1 MTIPEEQVTE
11 PLVDAKRERL
21 AQLLK
26 EQIKLPSAKS
36 EGDSPISTIQPAP
49 EQRFDPFPLTEIQQA
64 YWVGRSMAYEL
75 GDISIHAYI
84 ELDCQD
90 LDWERLEHAWNRMID
105 RHDML
110 RAIILPDGQ
119 QQVLKSVPAYKFQ
132 KIDLCGFTP
141 EGRAIELSSFRE
153 QLSHQVSPVD
163 RWPAFDIRLAFLDR
177 HLSRLFISIDLLH
190 CDGGSLMLLIDEWIQ
205 CYQDPNKHFSPL
217 ELTYRDYVL
226 AGTELQKSNVYRRAQ
241 EYWQN
246 RVQSLPPM
254 PDLPTMQSPTELTRT
269 RFKHRSARLEAEL
282 WKRLKFQAAQ
292 KGLTPSAVLLA
303 AYSEVLA
310 AWSKNPNFTV
320 NVTLFNRL
328 PLHPDINK
336 IVGDFTS
343 MILLES
349 CNPALEPFETRA
361 RKLQQ
366 QLWADLEHRIVSGVQ
381 ALRDLARLQGTA
393 ASALMPVVFTSLLD
407 LGSQGFRPP
416 VVTLSQIGK
425 VVYSVT
431 QTPQVWLDHQVLE
444 EDGALILNWDSVE
457 EIFPPGLL
465 DNMFAAY
472 CELVQKLA
480 LEDNAWQTPRQ
491 SHVPPMQLARRAEIN
506 ATTDSVPDE
515 TLYGLFVK
523 QALLQPGYPAAIT
536 PSKTLTYNE
545 LYQRA
550 NQLGARLREMEAQP
564 ETLVAIVMEKG
575 WEQVVA
581 ALGIH
586 AAGAAYVPIDPDLPK
601 DRRWYMLEDSQAK
614 IAITQRELDEKL
626 EWPNGL
632 RRIVVEDAMDDC
644 SSAPL
649 ETVLQPSNLSHVI
662 YTSGST
668 GQPKGVMIEHRSV
681 VNRILDVNR
690 RQGVSKDD
698 RVLALTSLSHDLS
711 VYDIFGVLA
720 AGGALIVPAADRRR
734 DPAHWVELMN
744 REKVTIWNSVPAF
757 LEMLVEYLE
766 QHPERE
772 PIAPRTLRWAILAG
786 DWIPVTLPDR
796 LRALVEG
803 VQVIASGG
811 PTETTIWDIWYPIG
825 KVEPLWKSIPYGKP
839 MQNTRYFILD
849 EAFQPCPDW
858 ATGEIYIG
866 GLGLA
871 RGYWRDEEKTRAR
884 FLIHPQTGERIYR
897 SGDLGRFLPDG
908 NIEFLGRADCQIK
921 IRGHRIELGEI
932 ESALQQHPAVKAAAV
947 VAAGALQGPKTLVG
961 YVVLNQPDGHSNP
974 TQISEAPMMESW
986 FSQEPKTLPRESSS
1000 LFAKFAHF
1008 AQFVLRPRLKTGSLS
1023 SFLEKIITTTVL
1035 RKYHIEGV
1043 QIADP
1048 LARVEFKLREVG
1060 IRKHP
1065 GLTSLQ
1071 LDKPILDEERINMY
1085 AERASQ
1091 HEFVTQLISFG
1102 EFSNFLSNLQQIEWN
1117 GLPKYRYPSGGGLY
1131 PVQIY
1136 LWIKPDRIEGIPG
1149 GCYYYHPKEHQLIL
1163 LSTKAEIDTNLH
1175 VPTNHGIFSQSAFSI
1190 FLVGQLEA
1198 VAPLYGSLSRD
1209 FCLLEAG
1216 YIGQLL
1222 MMVAPDHQIG
1232 LCPIGAVNFE
1242 PIRELFALGESQILV
1257 HSLLGGGLESP
1268 CGNGHATHHASHG
1281 EQKKNSDLV
1290 SELRQ
1295 FLKSKLPEYMI
1306 PVNFVI
1312 LEALPL
1318 SANGKV
1324 DRRALSQIQATPTEA
1339 SIAYVKPSTDIEE
1352 TLANIVRGVL
1362 EIEQVGIHHNFFDMG
1377 GNSVH
1382 VVRIL
1387 TKVRETFQRE
1397 IPATEIFRHPTIHSF
1412 AAYLAEEQN
1421 VQPSFEE
1428 REERAQARKTSL
1440 ARRSAQRD
1448 ERRKK
1453 SDA

>member
-1 MTIPEEQVTE
+1 MNVLEQRIAE
-11 PLVDAKRERL
+11 LPVDAKRERL
-21 AQLLK
+21 AQLLRN
-26 EQIKLPSAKS
+26 QTALPGVPSPYES
-36 EGDSPISTIQPAP
+36 ERNLPIPTIQPAP

-90 LDWERLEHAWNRMID
+90 LDWEKLEHAWNQMID

-110 RAIILPDGQ
+110 RAVILPDGQ
-119 QQVLKSVPAYKFQ
+119 QQVLKSVPVYKFQ
-132 KIDLCGFTP
+132 KMDLCEFTP
-141 EGRAIELSSFRE
+141 EGQAIELGSLRE
-153 QLSHQVSPVD
+153 QLSHQVSAVD
-163 RWPAFDIRLAFLDR
+163 QWPAFDIRIAFLAP

-205 CYQDPNKHFSPL
+205 GYQDHGKQLPPL
-217 ELTYRDYVL
+217 QLTFRDYVL
-226 AGTELQKSNVYRRAQ
+226 AGRDLQKSSLYQRAQ

-246 RVQSLPPM
+246 RVQSLSPM
-254 PDLPTMQSPTELTRT
+254 PELPTMQSPTGLSRT
-269 RFKHRSARLEAEL
+269 RFKHRSARVEAEV
-282 WKRLKFQAAQ
+282 WKQLKLQAAQ
-292 KGLTPSAVLLA
+292 KGLTPSSVLLA
-303 AYSEVLA
+303 AYSEILA
-310 AWSKNPNFTV
+310 AWSKDPNFTV

-328 PLHPDINK
+328 PLHPEINK

-343 MILLES
+343 MILLAS
-349 CNPALEPFETRA
+349 CNPALEPFESRS

-381 ALRDLARLQGTA
+381 ALRDLARLQGSS

-416 VVTLSQIGK
+416 EVTLSQIGK
-425 VVYSVT
+425 VIYSVT

-465 DNMFAAY
+465 DDMFTAY
-472 CELVQKLA
+472 CELVKKLA
-480 LEDNAWQTPRQ
+480 WEADAWQAPRQ
-491 SHVPPMQLARRAEIN
+491 SHVPAAQLTRRAELN
-506 ATTDSVPDE
+506 ATTASIPNE
-515 TLYGLFVK
+515 TLYSLFVK
-523 QALLQPGYPAAIT
+523 QALLQPNCPAVIT
-536 PSKTLTYNE
+536 PSKTLTYDD
-545 LYQRA
+545 LYQRS
-550 NQLGARLREMEAQP
+550 NQLGVRLREMGAQP

-575 WEQVVA
+575 WQQIVA
-581 ALGIH
+581 ALSIH

-601 DRRWYMLEDSQAK
+601 DRRWYMLENSQAK
-614 IAITQRELDEKL
+614 IVLTQRELDEKL
-626 EWPNGL
+626 EWPTALQRMVIEDTTEDRSGMPVE
-632 RRIVVEDAMDDC
+632 IVRH
-644 SSAPL
+644 
-649 ETVLQPSNLSHVI
+649 PSNLSHVI

-711 VYDIFGVLA
+711 VYDIFGLLV
-720 AGGALIVPAADRRR
+720 AGGSLVMPAADRRR

-766 QHPERE
+766 RHPDRASIT
-772 PIAPRTLRWAILAG
+772 PHTLRWAILAG

-796 LRALVEG
+796 LQALVEE

-825 KVEPLWKSIPYGKP
+825 KVEPHWKSIPYGTP
-839 MQNTRYFILD
+839 MQNTQYFILD
-849 EAFQPCPDW
+849 EAFQPRPDW
-858 ATGEIYIG
+858 TPGEIYIG
-866 GLGLA
+866 GIGLA
-871 RGYWRDEEKTRAR
+871 RGYWRDEEKTQSR
-884 FLIHPQTGERIYR
+884 FVIHPQTGERIYR

-908 NIEFLGRADCQIK
+908 NIEFVGRADTQVK
-921 IRGHRIELGEI
+921 IRGQRIELGEI
-932 ESALQQHPAVKAAAV
+932 EAVLQQHPAIKTAAV
-947 VAAGALQGPKTLVG
+947 VATGALQGPKTLVG
-961 YVVLNQPDGHSNP
+961 YVVPNQPEDHSSFPQN
-974 TQISEAPMMESW
+974 SKAPMMAAL
-986 FSQEPKTLPRESSS
+986 FSQKPETFQGESSG

-1023 SFLEKIITTTVL
+1023 DFLEKIITTVVL

-1043 QIADP
+1043 QISDP
-1048 LARVEFKLREVG
+1048 LARVDFKLREIG
-1060 IRKHP
+1060 IRKDP
-1065 GLTSLQ
+1065 GISSVQ
-1071 LDKPILDEERINMY
+1071 LDKPILDEKRINLY
-1085 AERASQ
+1085 TGRASQ
-1091 HEFVTQLISFG
+1091 HEFTTQLISFG

-1163 LSTKAEIDTNLH
+1163 LSAKAEIDNSLH
-1175 VPTNHGIFSQSAFSI
+1175 VPTNHGLFSQSAFSI
-1190 FLVGQLEA
+1190 FLIGQLEA
-1198 VAPLYGSLSRD
+1198 VEPLYGSLSRD

-1222 MMVAPDHQIG
+1222 MTVAPDYQIG
-1232 LCPIGAVNFE
+1232 LCPIGAINFE
-1242 PIRELFALGESQILV
+1242 PIRELFTLSENQILV
-1257 HSLLGGGLESP
+1257 HSLLGGGLESLCANSP
-1268 CGNGHATHHASHG
+1268 S
-1281 EQKKNSDLV
+1281 EQKNKSDLV
-1290 SELRQ
+1290 GELRQ
-1295 FLKSKLPEYMI
+1295 FLKSKLPEHMI
-1306 PVNFVI
+1306 PVNFVM
-1312 LEALPL
+1312 LETLPL

-1324 DRRALSQIQATPTEA
+1324 DRRALSQIQVTPAETSVPYE
-1339 SIAYVKPSTDIEE
+1339 KPSTDIEE
-1352 TLANIVRGVL
+1352 TLAKIVREIL

-1412 AAYLAEEQN
+1412 AAYLAEEES
-1421 VQPSFEE
+1421 VPPSFEE

>member
-1 MTIPEEQVTE
+1 MTIPEEQVAE
-11 PLVDAKRERL
+11 PLVDTKRERL

-132 KIDLCGFTP
+132 KIDLCGSTP
-141 EGRAIELSSFRE
+141 EGQAIELSNLRE

-163 RWPAFDIRLAFLDR
+163 RWPAFDIRLAFWDH
-177 HLSRLFISIDLLH
+177 HLSRLFISMDLLH

-226 AGTELQKSNVYRRAQ
+226 AGTGLKESSIYQRAQ
-241 EYWQN
+241 EYWQKH
-246 RVQSLPPM
+246 VQSLPPM
-254 PDLPTMQSPTELTRT
+254 PDLPTMQSPTGLTRT
-269 RFKHRSARLEAEL
+269 RFKHRSAQLEAET
-282 WKRLKFQAAQ
+282 WKKLKFQAAQ
-292 KGLTPSAVLLA
+292 KGLTPSSVLLA

-349 CNPALEPFETRA
+349 CNAALEPFEIRA

-366 QLWADLEHRIVSGVQ
+366 QLWSDLEHRIVSGVQ
-381 ALRDLARLQGTA
+381 ALRDLARLQGTST
-393 ASALMPVVFTSLLD
+393 SALMPVVFTSLLD

-465 DNMFAAY
+465 DDMFTAY

-480 LEDNAWQTPRQ
+480 SDGDAWQAPRQ

-506 ATTDSVPDE
+506 TTSGPIPDE
-515 TLYGLFVK
+515 TLYSLFVK
-523 QALLQPGYPAAIT
+523 QALLQPGCPAVIT
-536 PSKTLTYNE
+536 PSKTLMYDD

-550 NQLGARLREMEAQP
+550 NQLGLRLREMGAQP

-586 AAGAAYVPIDPDLPK
+586 ASGAAYVPIDPNLPK

-614 IAITQRELDEKL
+614 IAITQRELDETL

-632 RRIVVEDAMDDC
+632 RRIVVEDATEEC
-644 SSAPL
+644 SSVPL
-649 ETVLQPSNLSHVI
+649 EIVPHPSNLSYMI

-668 GQPKGVMIEHRSV
+668 GKPKGVMIDHRGA
-681 VNRILDVNR
+681 VNTILDLNQR
-690 RQGVSKDD
+690 FGVGPSD
-698 RVLALTSLSHDLS
+698 RVLALSALNFDLS
-711 VYDIFGVLA
+711 VYDIFGLLA
-720 AGGALIVPAADRRR
+720 AGGAIVMPEAGTQRDPGHWAELVTRHGVTLWNTVPA
-734 DPAHWVELMN
+734 LM
-744 REKVTIWNSVPAF
+744 
-757 LEMLVEYLE
+757 EMLVEYLGHLTE
-766 QHPERE
+766 NNLGS
-772 PIAPRTLRWAILAG
+772 LRLVMMSG

-796 LRALVEG
+796 IWRLVPNAQLFSLGGATE
-803 VQVIASGG
+803 AS
-811 PTETTIWDIWYPIG
+811 IWSILYPIEQ
-825 KVEPLWKSIPYGKP
+825 VNPDWKSIPYGKP
-839 MQNTRYFILD
+839 MVNQQFHVLNQAL
-849 EAFQPCPDW
+849 EPCPVW
-858 ATGEIYIG
+858 VPGELYIG
-866 GLGLA
+866 GIGLA
-871 RGYWRDEEKTRAR
+871 LGYWHDEAKTNER
-884 FLIHPQTGERIYR
+884 FITHPRTGERLYR
-897 SGDLGRFLPDG
+897 TGDLGRYLPDG
-908 NIEFLGRADCQIK
+908 NIEFLGREDFQVK

-932 ESALQQHPAVKAAAV
+932 EVALQQHPAIKAAAV
-947 VAAGALQGPKTLVG
+947 AAVGALQGPKTLVG
-961 YVVLNQPDGHSNP
+961 YVVPNQPDGDSKP
-974 TQISEAPMMESW
+974 PQIPEVPMMATW
-986 FSQEPKTLPRESSS
+986 FSQEPETLQPESSS
-1000 LFAKFAHF
+1000 LFAKFARF
-1008 AQFVLRPRLKTGSLS
+1008 AQFALRPRLKTGGLS
-1023 SFLEKIITTTVL
+1023 SFLEKTITTAVL

-1043 QIADP
+1043 QISDP
-1048 LARVEFKLREVG
+1048 LARAEFKLREVG
-1060 IRKHP
+1060 IRNDP

-1071 LDKPILDEERINMY
+1071 LDKPILNEERITMY
-1085 AERASQ
+1085 TRRASH
-1091 HEFVTQLISFG
+1091 HEFTTQLISFG
-1102 EFSNFLSNLQQIEWN
+1102 EFSNFLSNLQQIELN
-1117 GLPKYRYPSGGGLY
+1117 GLPKYRYASGGGLY

-1163 LSTKAEIDTNLH
+1163 LSTKAEIDINLH

-1190 FLVGQLEA
+1190 FLIGQLEA

-1222 MMVAPDHQIG
+1222 MTVAPDYKIG

-1242 PIRELFALGESQILV
+1242 PIRELFALGERQILV
-1257 HSLLGGGLESP
+1257 HSLLGGGLESSS
-1268 CGNGHATHHASHG
+1268 GNSHS
-1281 EQKKNSDLV
+1281 EQKKNSGLV

-1318 SANGKV
+1318 SSNGKV
-1324 DRRALSQIQATPTEA
+1324 DRRALSQMQAVPTET
-1339 SIAYVKPSTDIEE
+1339 SIAYVKPATDIEQ
-1352 TLANIVRGVL
+1352 TLANIVREVL
-1362 EIEQVGIHHNFFDMG
+1362 EIEQIGIHHNFFDLG

-1382 VVRIL
+1382 LVRIL
-1387 TKVRETFQRE
+1387 TKARETFQRE

-1421 VQPSFEE
+1421 VPPSFEE

-1453 SDA
+1453 RDA